1 MRFGLCSG
9 EIASNIAF
17 KDRDGLAGDQAMGHI
32 MNMKVIG
39 ATVIAVA
46 STIMAA
52 DAQEQTLL
60 LRDPAISSTNIAFV
74 YAGDLWVAD
83 RNGANPR
90 RLTSSPV
97 DESNPVFSPDG
108 AMIAY
113 TANYEDN
120 EDVYVIATAGGQ
132 PKRLTWRSGDD
143 IAIDWAPDGSAVAFS
158 SQRETNH
165 GRSAQLYHVSIDGGL
180 PEKQMAARIFR
191 GSYDA
196 TASRFAYIVHGP
208 AYNGLYGGTS
218 GWRGYRGGASPSV
231 MIMDMEAQ
239 SVIEVEGDRT
249 NDIEPMWIG
258 DDVFFISDRDDKVL
272 NIFRY
277 DAATGQVEKVSN
289 ETVWDIRAADAHDDT
304 IIYEAGGRLK
314 TLDPGTGD
322 VSEIRISIRPDLPQ
336 LRPQWKDA
344 SKTIERFDLSPTG
357 KRLALTARGDIY
369 TVPTDEGSTRNLTKT
384 DGAREYTALWSPDG
398 ERIAY
403 VDASAAQQVLVIADQ
418 TGRGDEQRF
427 TLGGDF
433 YSLLAW
439 GGEGQRIAYTNNKL
453 ELFAIDVGNGR
464 IARISAGKH
473 RDQVQADF
481 SPDGRWLA
489 YTQEQSN
496 FNSML
501 KLHDFVN
508 GRSYDVSDN
517 LADATSPAF
526 SPDGKYLY
534 FAASTNSGPG
544 QVFLDMSTQEQPY
557 RAAIYAAVLA
567 NDGVSPVKPDAGDE
581 GEPEDEKKDE
591 EKEDDKPAA
600 TRIDIAGLSN
610 RIVALPVAERN
621 YSHLSVAKDGALFY
635 IQNVQPGA
643 ANTPPGKDAE
653 EENELVRFKFDDKE
667 AETVMAG
674 VTAAAISAGGE
685 HIVIQKT
692 DGSILTAK
700 LGDKLEPEPVKL
712 GDVKAMVDPMKEW
725 AQIFDEAWRM
735 ERAFFYDP
743 NMHGLDWQ
751 AIYDRYKPLVAHVG
765 RREDLTALIVEMIAE
780 MQVGHN
786 RSGGGDIHQ
795 ESSANVGLLG
805 ADLELAN
812 GRTRIAKIYN
822 GENWNPFLN
831 APLAAPGLNVSEGDY
846 ILAVNGQAIGADD
859 NIFEFLQG
867 TAGKQVTLRISTDP
881 RGRGA
886 RDIVVEP
893 ISNENQLRLW
903 SWVEGNRRAVDAAT
917 DGRVGYVYLPN
928 TAGAGYTFFNR
939 MFFPQANK
947 DAMIIDERSNGGG
960 QAANYITDV
969 LSRTYL
975 SGWKDFAGEEFQTPG
990 GAMYGPKVM
999 LIDQDAGSGG
1009 DFLPYSF
1016 RTMNIGPLIGTRT
1029 WGGLI
1034 GISANP
1040 QLMDGGFLTVPYF
1053 RFYDVNHR
1061 WTVENEGVAP
1071 DITSK
1076 LDPIAAN
1083 QGRDTQLERAIQ
1095 EVERLMQTNP
1105 SPVPRSAPPY
1115 PTRVGE

>member
-1 MRFGLCSG
+1 
-9 EIASNIAF
+9 
-17 KDRDGLAGDQAMGHI
+17 
-32 MNMKVIG
+32 MKLGVIVIG
-39 ATVIAVA
+39 AAMISAASAIASA
-46 STIMAA
+46 N
-52 DAQEQTLL
+52 AQEQTLL
-60 LRDPAISSTNIAFV
+60 LRDPALSDANIAFV
-74 YAGDLWVAD
+74 YAGDLWIAD
-83 RNGANPR
+83 RNGANPK

-97 DESNPVFSPDG
+97 NETNPVFSPDG
-108 AMIAY
+108 SMIAY
-113 TANYEDN
+113 TANYEN
-120 EDVYVIATAGGQ
+120 NNDVYVISAAGGQ

-143 IAIDWAPDGSAVAFS
+143 IAFDWTPDCRAVAFS
-158 SQRETNH
+158 SRRETNH
-165 GRSAQLYHVSIDGGL
+165 GRSAQLYHVSVDGGL

-191 GSYDA
+191 GQYDA
-196 TASRFAYIVHGP
+196 SGSRFAYIAHGP

-218 GWRGYRGGASPSV
+218 GWRGYRGGASPSI
-231 MIMDMEAQ
+231 MIMDMAAQ
-239 SVIEVEGDRT
+239 SVTEIAGDRI

-258 DDVFFISDRDDKVL
+258 DDLYFVSDRDDKVL

-277 DAATGQVEKVSN
+277 DSATGQATKVSN
-289 ETVWDIRAADAHDDT
+289 EDVWDIRAADAHGGA

-314 TLDPGTGD
+314 MLDPATGD
-322 VSEIRISIRPDLPQ
+322 VNEVRVSIRPDLPQ

-344 SKTIERFDLSPTG
+344 SKTIQNFDLSPTG
-357 KRLALTARGDIY
+357 KRLALTARGDVY
-369 TVPTDEGSTRNLTKT
+369 TVPTEDGSTRNLTKT

-398 ERIAY
+398 EEIAY
-403 VDASAAQQVLVIADQ
+403 IDASGAEQVLVVTDQ
-418 TGRGDEQRF
+418 TGSGDGRRF
-427 TLGGDF
+427 SLGGDF
-433 YSLLAW
+433 YALLDW
-439 GGEGQRIAYTNNKL
+439 GGKGQRIAFTNNKL
-453 ELFAIDVGNGR
+453 ELFTIDVNNGR
-464 IARISAGKH
+464 ITRVSAGKH
-473 RDQVQADF
+473 RDQVEADF

-489 YTQEQSN
+489 YTEEQSN
-496 FNSML
+496 FNKML
-501 KLHDFVN
+501 KLYDFAA
-508 GRSYDVSDN
+508 GRSYDVGDN

-534 FAASTNSGPG
+534 FAASTNSGPA
-544 QVFLDMSTQEQPY
+544 QVFLDMSNQERPY
-557 RAAIYAAVLA
+557 RAAIYAVVLA
-567 NDGVSPVKPDAGDE
+567 SDGASPVQPETGDE
-581 GEPEDEKKDE
+581 GGPE
-591 EKEDDKPAA
+591 EKEDDDKDEDKQAA

-621 YSHLSVAKDGALFY
+621 YSHLSVAKDGTLYY
-635 IQNVQPGA
+635 IQNVQSGA
-643 ANTPPGKDAE
+643 INTPPGEDE
-653 EENELVRFKFDDKE
+653 DEENQLVRFKFDDRE
-667 AETVMAG
+667 AELVMAG
-674 VTAAAISAGGE
+674 VTASSITSKGE
-685 HIVIQKT
+685 HIVLQKA

-700 LGDKLEPEPVKL
+700 LGDSLEAEPVNL
-712 GDVKAMVDPMKEW
+712 GDVKALIDPRQEW

-735 ERAFFYDP
+735 EKAFFYDP

-751 AIYDRYKPLVAHVG
+751 GVYDRYRPLVAHVG

-786 RSGGGDIHQ
+786 RSGGGDIHR
-795 ESSANVGLLG
+795 ESGADVGLLG

-812 GRTRIAKIYN
+812 GRTRIAKLYS

-831 APLAAPGLNVSEGDY
+831 APLTAPGLNVREGDY
-846 ILAVNGQAIGADD
+846 ILAVNEQPVGASD

-867 TAGKQVTLRISTDP
+867 TAGKQVTLRVSSAP
-881 RGRGA
+881 NGRNA
-886 RDIVVEP
+886 RDVVVEP
-893 ISNENQLRLW
+893 VASETQLRLW
-903 SWVEGNRRAVDAAT
+903 SWVEDNRKAVDAAT
-917 DGRVGYVYLPN
+917 GGRVGYVYLPN
-928 TAGAGYTFFNR
+928 TAGAGFTFFNR
-939 MFFPQANK
+939 MFFPQVNK

-969 LSRTYL
+969 LSRSYL
-975 SGWKDFAGEEFQTPG
+975 SGWKDFAGEDFQTPG

-1053 RFYDVNHR
+1053 RFYDVNHQ

-1071 DITSK
+1071 DIRSK
-1076 LDPIAAN
+1076 LDPVAAN

-1105 SPVPRSAPPY
+1105 SPVPRAAPPY